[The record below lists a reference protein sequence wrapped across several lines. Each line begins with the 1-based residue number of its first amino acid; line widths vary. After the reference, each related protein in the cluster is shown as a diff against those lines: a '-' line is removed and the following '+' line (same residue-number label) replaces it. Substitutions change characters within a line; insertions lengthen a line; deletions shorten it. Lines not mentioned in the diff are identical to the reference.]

1 MFENYQFSG
10 LLLCY
15 GPLALVIVGFI
26 AFAALT
32 DMNARRSYLRQVDAP
47 DAPAV
52 GKPLT
57 AQTPAGMVV
66 TLLPQEPV
74 VETRAPQAI
83 GVPDNLQRI
92 EGIGPKINRILQ
104 EAGIITFGALAQRSA
119 DELRAIL
126 TAGGMTGINDPT
138 TWPEQAALAARGEW
152 EALEELQDR
161 LKGGRKV

>member
-15 GPLALVIVGFI
+15 GPLALVILGFI
-26 AFAALT
+26 AFAVLT
-32 DMNARRSYLRQVDAP
+32 DKNARRTYLRQVDGPAA
-47 DAPAV
+47 DAPV
-52 GKPLT
+52 T

-66 TLLPQEPV
+66 TLLPQEPAA
-74 VETRAPQAI
+74 TRGARIDLGAP
-83 GVPDNLQRI
+83 DDLQRI
-92 EGIGPKINRILQ
+92 EGIGPKINRVLR
-104 EAGIITFGALAQRSA
+104 EAGITTFGALAQKSA

-138 TWPEQAALAARGEW
+138 TWPEQAGLAARGEW

-161 LKGGRKV
+161 LKGGREA